1 MEIKTVAVMGAG
13 AVGGYFLWG
22 LRQKLAENLWVVA
35 QGSHARQLRE
45 QGLYINGERMP
56 LHLRTPEQAR
66 GADLLLV
73 ATKYGA
79 LEASLP
85 DIAAVA
91 DGHTVVMSLL
101 NGVNS
106 EDVIAGAVGRQAML
120 PAFMKIAS
128 ERRGNA
134 VFFDA
139 QNTAG
144 LYYGE
149 SDSPAVSDRMR
160 AVAALLDG
168 TPLHYHMVEDI
179 QRQIWFKY
187 ALNVSQNLPQAVL
200 GVGVG
205 AYADSV
211 HAAYLRDTLRAE
223 VAALAAAKGID
234 IAAPGEVGTTSPS
247 AKRARYSTLQDLDA
261 GRHTEVDLFAGAAV
275 EMGRELGVP
284 TPCCEFVLHL
294 IHALEEKNDGQ
305 FDY

>member
-13 AVGGYFLWG
+13 AVGGYFIWG
-22 LRQKLAENLWVVA
+22 LRRKLAENLWVVA
-35 QGSHARQLRE
+35 QGSRARNLEE
-45 QGLYINGERMP
+45 QGLYVNGERMP

-79 LEASLP
+79 LEEALP

-91 DGHTVVMSLL
+91 DHHTVVMSLL

-106 EDVIAGAVGRQAML
+106 EDVIAGAVGRQAVL

-128 ERRGNA
+128 ERRGSA

-139 QNTAG
+139 ETTAG
-144 LYYGE
+144 MYYGE
-149 SDSPAVSDRMR
+149 PDSPAVSDRMR

-223 VAALAAAKGID
+223 VAALAAARGID

-261 GRHTEVDLFAGAAV
+261 RRRTEVDLFAGAAV

-294 IHALEEKNDGQ
+294 IHALEEKNDGR

>member
-35 QGSHARQLRE
+35 QGGRARQLQE

-79 LEASLP
+79 LEEALP

-106 EDVIAGAVGRQAML
+106 EDVIAGAVGRQAVL

-134 VFFDA
+134 VFFDV

-149 SDSPAVSDRMR
+149 PDSPAVSDRMR

-223 VAALAAAKGID
+223 VAALAAARGID

-261 GRHTEVDLFAGAAV
+261 RRRTEVDLFAGAAV

-294 IHALEEKNDGQ
+294 LHALEEKNDGR

>member
-13 AVGGYFLWG
+13 AVGGYFIWG

-35 QGSHARQLRE
+35 QGSRARQLRE
-45 QGLYINGERMP
+45 QGLYVNGERMP

-85 DIAAVA
+85 AIAAGA

-106 EDVIAGAVGRQAML
+106 EDVIAGAVGRQVVL

-149 SDSPAVSDRMR
+149 PDSPAVSDRMR

-294 IHALEEKNDGQ
+294 IHALEEKNDGR

>member
-13 AVGGYFLWG
+13 AVGGYFIWG

-35 QGSHARQLRE
+35 QGSRARQLRE

-106 EDVIAGAVGRQAML
+106 EDVIAGAVGRQAVL

-149 SDSPAVSDRMR
+149 QDSPAVSDRMR

-294 IHALEEKNDGQ
+294 IHALEEKNDGR